1 MLTDSLSEEESE
13 GQEALS
19 GCQTCVKDS
28 EVYEVLSG
36 GQTCVGELEVREA
49 LSGDQTGAGESET
62 QEACTNDHTLVKESE
77 TQEACNDHT
86 LVTETYNR
94 DHTYVEVNLDLDN
107 PIVPEDNEEAKE
119 RFCEAMKASVE
130 SLKRNTSIPSFLQQ
144 LHEEK
149 RDSAAERRESLV
161 GGIAEAIERA
171 RIVGKKGAS
180 SGLEQTE
187 SISSLSSSLSIHELE
202 RNCGQLPASQIGA
215 RKSQEKRSLSL
226 PHEVES
232 PSKEVKTN

>member
-19 GCQTCVKDS
+19 GGQTGVKDS
-28 EVYEVLSG
+28 EVHEVLSG
-36 GQTCVGELEVREA
+36 GQARVGELEVREA

-62 QEACTNDHTLVKESE
+62 QEAR
-77 TQEACNDHT
+77 NDHT
-86 LVTETYNR
+86 LVTETHNR

>member
-1 MLTDSLSEEESE
+1 MH
-13 GQEALS
+13 
-19 GCQTCVKDS
+19 
-28 EVYEVLSG
+28 EVLSG
-36 GQTCVGELEVREA
+36 GQARVGESEVHEV
-49 LSGDQTGAGESET
+49 LSGDQTCVGESET
-62 QEACTNDHTLVKESE
+62 QEACTNDHTLV
-77 TQEACNDHT
+77 
-86 LVTETYNR
+86 TETHNR

-180 SGLEQTE
+180 SVLEQAE

>member
-1 MLTDSLSEEESE
+1 
-13 GQEALS
+13 
-19 GCQTCVKDS
+19 
-28 EVYEVLSG
+28 
-36 GQTCVGELEVREA
+36 
-49 LSGDQTGAGESET
+49 
-62 QEACTNDHTLVKESE
+62 
-77 TQEACNDHT
+77 
-86 LVTETYNR
+86 
-94 DHTYVEVNLDLDN
+94 
-107 PIVPEDNEEAKE
+107 
-119 RFCEAMKASVE
+119 MKASVE
-130 SLKRNTSIPSFLQQ
+130 SLKRSTSIPSFLQQ

-180 SGLEQTE
+180 SGLEQAE

-202 RNCGQLPASQIGA
+202 RNCGQLPAPQIGA

>member
-86 LVTETYNR
+86 LVTETHNR

-171 RIVGKKGAS
+171 RIVGRKGAS

>member
-19 GCQTCVKDS
+19 GGQTCVKDS

-62 QEACTNDHTLVKESE
+62 QEAR
-77 TQEACNDHT
+77 NDHT
-86 LVTETYNR
+86 LVTETHNR

-202 RNCGQLPASQIGA
+202 RNCGQLPAPQIGT

>member
-1 MLTDSLSEEESE
+1 M
-13 GQEALS
+13 
-19 GCQTCVKDS
+19 
-28 EVYEVLSG
+28 YEVLSG

-86 LVTETYNR
+86 LVKESETQEACNDHTLVTETHNR

>member
-19 GCQTCVKDS
+19 GGQTCVKDS
-28 EVYEVLSG
+28 EVHEVLSG
-36 GQTCVGELEVREA
+36 GQARVGELEVREA

-62 QEACTNDHTLVKESE
+62 QEARNDHTF
-77 TQEACNDHT
+77 A
-86 LVTETYNR
+86 TETHTR

-180 SGLEQTE
+180 SVLEQAE

>member
-19 GCQTCVKDS
+19 GGQTGVKDS
-28 EVYEVLSG
+28 EVHEVLSG
-36 GQTCVGELEVREA
+36 GQARVGESEVHEV
-49 LSGDQTGAGESET
+49 LSGDQTCVGESET
-62 QEACTNDHTLVKESE
+62 QEACTNDHTLV
-77 TQEACNDHT
+77 
-86 LVTETYNR
+86 TETHNR

-180 SGLEQTE
+180 SVLEQAE

>member
-19 GCQTCVKDS
+19 GGQTCVKDS
-28 EVYEVLSG
+28 EVHEVLSG
-36 GQTCVGELEVREA
+36 GQARVGELEV
-49 LSGDQTGAGESET
+49 
-62 QEACTNDHTLVKESE
+62 QEARTSDHTLVKDPEVQEACNNDNTFVKDSE
-77 TQEACNDHT
+77 GQEACNDHT
-86 LVTETYNR
+86 FATETHTR

-130 SLKRNTSIPSFLQQ
+130 SLKRSTSIPSFLQQ

-202 RNCGQLPASQIGA
+202 RNCGQLPAPQIGT

>member
-36 GQTCVGELEVREA
+36 GQARVGELEVREA

-62 QEACTNDHTLVKESE
+62 QEAR
-77 TQEACNDHT
+77 NDHT
-86 LVTETYNR
+86 LVTETHNR

>member
-1 MLTDSLSEEESE
+1 MLTDSLSEEES
-13 GQEALS
+13 GVQEALS
-19 GCQTCVKDS
+19 GDHTRV
-28 EVYEVLSG
+28 
-36 GQTCVGELEVREA
+36 
-49 LSGDQTGAGESET
+49 GESEGK
-62 QEACTNDHTLVKESE
+62 EARTSDHILVTDSE
-77 TQEACNDHT
+77 MKEACNNHT
-86 LVTETYNR
+86 FVTEPQTTHNR
-94 DHTYVEVNLDLDN
+94 DNTYVEVNLDLDN
-107 PIVPEDNEEAKE
+107 QIVPEDNEEAKE

-130 SLKRNTSIPSFLQQ
+130 SLKRSTSIPSFLQQ

-180 SGLEQTE
+180 SVLEQTE

-202 RNCGQLPASQIGA
+202 RNCGQLPALQIGT

>member
-1 MLTDSLSEEESE
+1 MQEVCNCDRECGEVSEAQRTCSYDPRGETTP
-13 GQEALS
+13 QEVCS
-19 GCQTCVKDS
+19 
-28 EVYEVLSG
+28 
-36 GQTCVGELEVREA
+36 
-49 LSGDQTGAGESET
+49 
-62 QEACTNDHTLVKESE
+62 
-77 TQEACNDHT
+77 
-86 LVTETYNR
+86 R

-119 RFCEAMKASVE
+119 RFCDAMKASVE
-130 SLKRNTSIPSFLQQ
+130 SLKKNGSIPSFLQQ

-149 RDSAAERRESLV
+149 RDSAMERRESLV

-180 SGLEQTE
+180 SVLEHTE
-187 SISSLSSSLSIHELE
+187 SISPLSSSLSIHEME
-202 RNCGQLPASQIGA
+202 RNCGQLSASRTEG
-215 RKSQEKRSLSL
+215 RTSREKRSLSL

>member
-62 QEACTNDHTLVKESE
+62 QEAR
-77 TQEACNDHT
+77 NDHT
-86 LVTETYNR
+86 LVTETHNR

>member
-62 QEACTNDHTLVKESE
+62 QEAR
-77 TQEACNDHT
+77 NDHT
-86 LVTETYNR
+86 LVTETHNR

-180 SGLEQTE
+180 SVLEQAE

>member
-1 MLTDSLSEEESE
+1 M
-13 GQEALS
+13 QEALS
-19 GCQTCVKDS
+19 G
-28 EVYEVLSG
+28 
-36 GQTCVGELEVREA
+36 GQARVGELEVREA

-62 QEACTNDHTLVKESE
+62 QEAR
-77 TQEACNDHT
+77 NDHT
-86 LVTETYNR
+86 LVTETHNR

-130 SLKRNTSIPSFLQQ
+130 SLKRSTSIPSFLQQ

-180 SGLEQTE
+180 SVLEQAE

-202 RNCGQLPASQIGA
+202 RNCGQLPAPQIGT

>member
-19 GCQTCVKDS
+19 GGQTCVKDS
-28 EVYEVLSG
+28 EVQEALSG
-36 GQTCVGELEVREA
+36 GQARVGELEVREA

-62 QEACTNDHTLVKESE
+62 QEARNDHTLVKDSE
-77 TQEACNDHT
+77 GQEARNDHT
-86 LVTETYNR
+86 LVTETHNR

-130 SLKRNTSIPSFLQQ
+130 SLKRSTSIPSFLQQ

-180 SGLEQTE
+180 SGLEQAE